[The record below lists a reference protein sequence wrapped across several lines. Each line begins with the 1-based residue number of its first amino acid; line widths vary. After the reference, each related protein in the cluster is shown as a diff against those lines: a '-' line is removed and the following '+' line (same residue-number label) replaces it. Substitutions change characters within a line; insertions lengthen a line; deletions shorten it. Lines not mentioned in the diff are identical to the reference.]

1 MGNFQIG
8 YTFSTY
14 APTAANGDA
23 DYPSTN
29 LFLYSHTKRHFR
41 TLSDTAS
48 LIILDQGATN
58 MLSGIF
64 LNDVNFATCVIMGN
78 ASTNF
83 GAPSFSTQITIS
95 QDGRVG
101 RYKAYHPLP
110 IDYRYIGITLPNG
123 MAKTD
128 ALTVYRIGT
137 IGLVKSMTTVTLM
150 PTDYEWTADEECI
163 TNEMQ
168 GGWYEDVRMG
178 DNVWEGTLSYSV
190 GLTTVSEAEFK
201 TLTTLRKNANLIFYE
216 NNGDESQAYIC
227 RRRSRVEIKQEAG
240 GLFTPSN
247 ITFRELL

>member
-14 APTAANGDA
+14 APSAANEDA
-23 DYPSTN
+23 DYPSAN
-29 LFLYSHTKRHFR
+29 LYLYSHTKRHFR

-48 LIILDQGATN
+48 LIVIDQGATN
-58 MLSGIF
+58 MLSGIV

-78 ASTNF
+78 ASSSF

-95 QDGRVG
+95 NDARVG

-110 IDYRYIGITLPNG
+110 IDYRYIGIRMPDG

-128 ALTVYRIGT
+128 ALSVYRIGT
-137 IGLVKSMTTVTLM
+137 IGLIKSITTVTLM
-150 PTDYEWTADEECI
+150 SNGYEWTADEESI
-163 TNEMQ
+163 MNEMQ
-168 GGWYEDVRMG
+168 GGWFEDVRMG
-178 DNVWEGTLSYSV
+178 DNVWEGTLSYPIGVS
-190 GLTTVSEAEFK
+190 TVSEAEFK
-201 TLTTLRKNANLIFYE
+201 TLTTLRKNANLVFYE
-216 NNGDESQAYIC
+216 NDGDNSQVYIC
-227 RRRSRVEIKQEAG
+227 RRRSKIEIKKEAG